1 MLELNPLIIPTKTE
15 YLISQFKI
23 PSNAKTCSRRANLH
37 YCNCNYIMLQIKL
50 NHQRPASWDE
60 ATWFKCQSGQ
70 LEIELSQDRVCSKGN
85 AIGWKS
91 ATLEQREEF
100 LFYYGIS
107 RLYSAGRDCQCKH
120 SAVFVST
127 TPPLS
132 LSPQPGL
139 WVNVVWVWFLME
151 WTPTISRVKRATLQ
165 VLHFPHWREE
175 RATNL
180 EMSEMI
186 YVFFPGK
193 NWLKSRWNQ
202 PWRQER

>member
-50 NHQRPASWDE
+50 NHQRPDSWDE

-91 ATLEQREEF
+91 ATLEQRKEF

-120 SAVFVST
+120 SPVFVST
-127 TPPLS
+127 TPPPLAISPARTLGKCSVS
-132 LSPQPGL
+132 LILNGMDTNNIQSETSHFTSVTFSTLERGESDQL
-139 WVNVVWVWFLME
+139 RNE
-151 WTPTISRVKRATLQ
+151 WNDLC
-165 VLHFPHWREE
+165 
-175 RATNL
+175 
-180 EMSEMI
+180 
-186 YVFFPGK
+186 FFP
-193 NWLKSRWNQ
+193 R
-202 PWRQER
+202 